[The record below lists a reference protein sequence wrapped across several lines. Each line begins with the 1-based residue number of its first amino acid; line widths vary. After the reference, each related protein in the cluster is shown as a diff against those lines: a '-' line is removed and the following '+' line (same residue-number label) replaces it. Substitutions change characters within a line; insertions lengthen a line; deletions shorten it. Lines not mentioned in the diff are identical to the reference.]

1 MTFYKSI
8 GLSEKPHCY
17 KTEDRA
23 VFLNFGKVEILEMF
37 HRTVV
42 YIVNTCIEYN
52 MHTSLVNDVIYYAF
66 FLLIYYFQLV
76 TMLSQLMSTN
86 NIHYRRG
93 GEIII
98 NSAHSF

>member
-66 FLLIYYFQLV
+66 FFTNLLLSACYYAFTV
-76 TMLSQLMSTN
+76 DV
-86 NIHYRRG
+86 YK
-93 GEIII
+93 
-98 NSAHSF
+98 